1 MALIPRLQLLFTR
14 INLRRGKQCA
24 LQNLGKTFALQNP
37 SHLVKVSYSASH
49 CMSHTEHQGIQG
61 RQWQQSCSNASQL
74 KPDAVQVW
82 KDLRRFYSTKE
93 LTVEK
98 KLRHFMDMWEMEK
111 GVKLLRESVDE
122 GVIPHQNIV
131 LDLLQ
136 QLANLGETECLLDLH
151 EFLTEKKLV
160 TDAKFFNALKDAYY
174 YSGRL
179 DEGVGVLR
187 ILFHRTRKFR
197 NVEIFF
203 CLLAVMVIRHFPH
216 RIDLI
221 EGFVTDLKEFQTPVI
236 EPVASL
242 WKCYILTET
251 FEKAEEVLVENE
263 EIKSHIPQM
272 VSDICTRYNKIE
284 ANYDVVLHH
293 LRDNPHISGRLR
305 TALYTEYAEVLC
317 NMVRHEEAVD
327 VLSEA
332 MSLGMT
338 PAMERLRNI
347 LAHLTEQVQ
356 DDDTS
361 NRLASLL
368 QWCDELEGAK

>member
-14 INLRRGKQCA
+14 INLCGNQFA
-24 LQNLGKTFALQNP
+24 LNNLWKPLTSQNL
-37 SHLVKVSYSASH
+37 SHLVKVSYSTSH
-49 CMSHTEHQGIQG
+49 CMRYNEHQGIQTTWL
-61 RQWQQSCSNASQL
+61 WQQSCSNTSQL
-74 KPDAVQVW
+74 EPDAMVR
-82 KDLRRFYSTKE
+82 KDFRRFYSSKE

-98 KLRHFMDMWEMEK
+98 KLRQFMDMWEMEK

-179 DEGVGVLR
+179 DEGVSVLR

-203 CLLAVMVIRHFPH
+203 CLLAVMIIRHFPH

-221 EGFVTDLKEFQTPVI
+221 DGFVTDLKEFETPVI

-251 FEKAEEVLVENE
+251 FEKAEQVLVENE

-293 LRDNPHISGRLR
+293 LKDNPHISGRLR

-317 NMVRHEEAVD
+317 NMEKHKEAMD
-327 VLSEA
+327 VLNEA
-332 MSLGMT
+332 MSLGMS
-338 PAMERLRNI
+338 PATERLRI
-347 LAHLTEQVQ
+347 IVAELTEQVP
-356 DDDTS
+356 DDD
-361 NRLASLL
+361 RLAPLL
-368 QWCDELEGAK
+368 QWCDQLKEGK

>member
-1 MALIPRLQLLFTR
+1 MTMIPRFQLLLSR
-14 INLRRGKQCA
+14 INSHHGQQCV
-24 LQNLGKTFALQNP
+24 LYNLGKTFPLQNP
-37 SHLVKVSYSASH
+37 SHPVMATFSTTQCIERTKPRLWKENCIHVSQFKVDV
-49 CMSHTEHQGIQG
+49 MQ
-61 RQWQQSCSNASQL
+61 R
-74 KPDAVQVW
+74 VW
-82 KDLRRFYSTKE
+82 KDFRRFSSTKE
-93 LTVEK
+93 VTVEK

-111 GVKLLRESVDE
+111 AVQLLRDSVDD
-122 GVIPHQNIV
+122 GVLPHQNIV
-131 LDLLQ
+131 LNLLQ

-242 WKCYILTET
+242 WKCYILTGM
-251 FEKAEEVLVENE
+251 FEKADQVLAENE

-272 VSDICTRYNKIE
+272 VSDICSRYNKIE
-284 ANYDVVLHH
+284 ADYDTVLHH
-293 LRDNPHISGRLR
+293 LKDSPLISARLR
-305 TALYTEYAEVLC
+305 TALFTEHAEVLC
-317 NMVRHEEAVD
+317 SLDKHDEAMD

-332 MSLGMT
+332 MTQGMT
-338 PAMERLRNI
+338 PATGRLTIILTQLMER
-347 LAHLTEQVQ
+347 VQ
-356 DDDTS
+356 DKDKSD
-361 NRLASLL
+361 RLASLL
-368 QWCDELEGAK
+368 QWCDQLEGAK